1 MEEMEINNNFSGY
14 SSQKR
19 KEKCI
24 MKQKTVLIAEE
35 NGEFLRNMLS
45 SFRAYGFQCISVPK
59 NGEDVVSAI
68 EKNQPDIIVMEAFM
82 ARLDALA
89 VLKLIPSLK
98 LSRKPY
104 IVVLSNADNS
114 VFEQQLLA
122 MGANYYFIKPVDVN
136 ILTERIAQLTGF
148 DGKAGN
154 IVKLRNSNEPDL
166 EVIVS
171 DIMHEL
177 GVPAHIKGYQY
188 LRDAIILSVN
198 NPEMMNSVTKVLYP
212 TVAKHFETTSSRVER
227 AIRHA
232 IEVAWD
238 RGDIDVLSSYFGY
251 TIQNSRGKPTNSEFI
266 AMIADKLRLKLK
278 KIS

>member
-1 MEEMEINNNFSGY
+1 
-14 SSQKR
+14 
-19 KEKCI
+19 
-24 MKQKTVLIAEE
+24 MKQKKVLIAEE
-35 NGEFLRNMLS
+35 NGEFLKNMLA
-45 SFRAYGFQCISVPK
+45 SFRSYGFECISVPK

-68 EKNQPDIIVMEAFM
+68 EKQQPDIIVMEAFM

-89 VLKLIPSLK
+89 VLKLIPSMK
-98 LSRKPY
+98 LSLRPY

-114 VFEQQLLA
+114 VFEQQLLSS
-122 MGANYYFIKPVDVN
+122 GANYYFIKPVDVN

-148 DGKAGN
+148 EGKGNN
-154 IVKLRNSNEPDL
+154 IVKLRNSSEPDL

-188 LRDAIILSVN
+188 LRNAIILAVN
-198 NPEMMNSVTKVLYP
+198 SPEMMNSVTKVLYP